1 MPAVAVSSAELTN
14 ERARGGL
21 SAVPRNAEI
30 APCQTMREFARD
42 KLANPLILCDI
53 ATGARTLH
61 GLIPLAEKGVEMR
74 LLAVLVAICALS
86 QTAIAQTSEC
96 KSITDSGTRLACY
109 DRIAATAASSTTAK
123 PASRTAPPPK
133 ADTAAHVDSISAE
146 DALMNARLK
155 NICRGC

>member
-1 MPAVAVSSAELTN
+1 MPAVAVSSAEPTN
-14 ERARGGL
+14 ERARGGF

-30 APCQTMREFARD
+30 APCQAMREFARD

-61 GLIPLAEKGVEMR
+61 GLIRLAEKGVEMR

-109 DRIAATAASSTTAK
+109 DRIAATAASAAK

>member
-1 MPAVAVSSAELTN
+1 MSVPGRLFS
-14 ERARGGL
+14 RF
-21 SAVPRNAEI
+21 PRNAGI
-30 APCQTMREFARD
+30 APCQAPREFARD

-109 DRIAATAASSTTAK
+109 DRIAATAASSAAAK
-123 PASRTAPPPK
+123 PALRTAPPPK
-133 ADTAAHVDSISAE
+133 ADTAAAHVDSISAE
-146 DALMNARLK
+146 DALMN
-155 NICRGC
+155 